1 MWSRSL
7 SDRRVD
13 QVCRSVGSQLD
24 RGELTELNRTTVE
37 ERTPQ
42 DNAPCQSLWLSDQI
56 WAQTSQEVSLG
67 GFHHQWPGWASH
79 MIGCTRA
86 DGHVDM
92 SAPRA
97 AQLAVLLANE
107 NRRFFNAAR
116 FQASWEI
123 QDLEERVNG

>member
-1 MWSRSL
+1 MES
-7 SDRRVD
+7 
-13 QVCRSVGSQLD
+13 
-24 RGELTELNRTTVE
+24 
-37 ERTPQ
+37 
-42 DNAPCQSLWLSDQI
+42 
-56 WAQTSQEVSLG
+56 
-67 GFHHQWPGWASH
+67 
-79 MIGCTRA
+79 TRA

-116 FQASWEI
+116 FQASREI

>member
-1 MWSRSL
+1 M
-7 SDRRVD
+7 
-13 QVCRSVGSQLD
+13 
-24 RGELTELNRTTVE
+24 VE

-42 DNAPCQSLWLSDQI
+42 DGAPWQSLWLSDQI
-56 WAQTSQEVSLG
+56 WAQTSQEIGRG
-67 GFHHQWPGWASH
+67 GFHQQWPGWARH
-79 MIGCTRA
+79 MMDSTRA

-116 FQASWEI
+116 FQASREI